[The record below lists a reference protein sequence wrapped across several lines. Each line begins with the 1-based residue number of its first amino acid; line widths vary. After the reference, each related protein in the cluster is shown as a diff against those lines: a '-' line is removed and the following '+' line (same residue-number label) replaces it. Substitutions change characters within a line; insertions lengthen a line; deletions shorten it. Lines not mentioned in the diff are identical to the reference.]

1 VEFAKNLENLR
12 VIRNIKAMDSTIKML
27 QNLIQTEIQDSKN
40 HTLIKDSKDIIHSM
54 ETQKDMKKILISMS
68 EDLIKTNIQTN
79 KTDSIKLHKQNII
92 KIINIRIIKNTNK
105 TKMMMII
112 MLLQEL
118 NFKKDP
124 IIMDQM

>member
-1 VEFAKNLENLR
+1 
-12 VIRNIKAMDSTIKML
+12 MDSTIKML